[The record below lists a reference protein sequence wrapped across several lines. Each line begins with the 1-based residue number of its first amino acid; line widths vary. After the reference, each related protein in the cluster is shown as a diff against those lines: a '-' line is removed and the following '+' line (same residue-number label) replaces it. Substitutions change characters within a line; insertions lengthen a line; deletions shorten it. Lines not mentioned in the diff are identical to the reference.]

1 MSQPPAEIT
10 LTAEDVDRLIATQH
24 PHLRAPLTLVA
35 HGWDNDVY
43 RLGDELAVRLP
54 RRELAA
60 ALVEKEQRW
69 LPLLAKR
76 LPVPV
81 PVPVAIGSPGEGY
94 PWHWSVLPWFHG
106 GRAIDLGATQRDA
119 VAEQLAEALLALHV
133 PSPPDAPINPVRGI
147 PMADRD
153 DVARERLAG
162 KPALLHEWVNAV
174 NAPVWSAPPVWV
186 HGDVHPGN
194 VLLEGDRIVALI
206 DFGDLSSGDP
216 ACDLAAA
223 WLMFTPVGRARFRRR
238 LGNRYDEAT
247 WLRARGWAAVMA
259 NLVLGSDDASF
270 QRMAEHAVRELAE
283 NSAQ

>member
-1 MSQPPAEIT
+1 MSQPPAEIA

-60 ALVEKEQRW
+60 ALVEKERRW
-69 LPLLAKR
+69 LPLLAER
-76 LPVPV
+76 LPVAV
-81 PVPVAIGSPGEGY
+81 PVPVAAGRPGDGY
-94 PWHWSVLPWFHG
+94 PWHWSIIPWFQG
-106 GRAIDLGATQRDA
+106 RRAIDLHATQRDA
-119 VAEQLAEALLALHV
+119 VADQLAEVLLALHV
-133 PSPPDAPINPVRGI
+133 PSPPEAPINPVRGI
-147 PMADRD
+147 PMAERD
-153 DVARERLAG
+153 GVARERLARE
-162 KPALLHEWVNAV
+162 PALLHEWVRAV

-223 WLMFTPVGRARFRRR
+223 WLMFTPVGRVRFRRR
-238 LGNRYDEAT
+238 LGDRYDEAT

-270 QRMAEHAVRELAE
+270 QRMAEHAIRELAE
-283 NSAQ
+283 S